1 MCLIKTQSN
10 KNIRA
15 LTFPCKSHKNPLF
28 CVYGF
33 VHVFKRC
40 FLQTPFLACS
50 RSSLNISRH
59 ILIKKLVSLTITTV
73 PAEYILIGLCRWREG
88 PHVQGAE
95 LLSWRASKEKQGG
108 WIGEEMIICNNEEF
122 MSSHR
127 GYHRTCVRTMM
138 MMMTMSTT
146 TPITPSMIIFYKRRN
161 KTWSINPTENI

>member
-59 ILIKKLVSLTITTV
+59 ILIKKKNLFPWPSLQFQQSTFSLVC
-73 PAEYILIGLCRWREG
+73 ADEGRGHMCRGRK
-88 PHVQGAE
+88 
-95 LLSWRASKEKQGG
+95 LSSWRASKEKQGG

-138 MMMTMSTT
+138 MMMMMSTT
-146 TPITPSMIIFYKRRN
+146 TPITPSMIHFLQETKQNMIH
-161 KTWSINPTENI
+161 